1 MFSKIREILSTFS
14 KKVAEVVSTKE
25 LSEEDF
31 ESIFSDIELA
41 LIEGDVALE
50 AIDILKE
57 KLKEKL
63 IGIKVSRLRKKA
75 HEQVIGLI
83 KEAINDLLS
92 KGIYG
97 KEITDLVSSGPKPYV
112 IVFMG
117 VNGVGKTTTI
127 AKIAY
132 RLLKAGLKPV
142 IVAADTFRAGA
153 QEQLR
158 IHAER
163 LGVSFIRG
171 KYGADPAAVAKDG
184 VIYANKHK
192 LDAVLIDT
200 AGRMHTDVDLMNEIK
215 KVVRVVKPNLK
226 ILILDALTG
235 NDAIEQARWFE
246 KVVGVDAVILT
257 KLDADAKGGSALSII
272 LTIGKPIMY
281 VGTGQ
286 KYDDLEP
293 YNPELIL
300 NKLFEQK

>member
-132 RLLKAGLKPV
+132 RLLKA
-142 IVAADTFRAGA
+142 
-153 QEQLR
+153 
-158 IHAER
+158 
-163 LGVSFIRG
+163 
-171 KYGADPAAVAKDG
+171 
-184 VIYANKHK
+184 
-192 LDAVLIDT
+192 VLS
-200 AGRMHTDVDLMNEIK
+200 
-215 KVVRVVKPNLK
+215 
-226 ILILDALTG
+226 
-235 NDAIEQARWFE
+235 Q
-246 KVVGVDAVILT
+246 
-257 KLDADAKGGSALSII
+257 S
-272 LTIGKPIMY
+272 
-281 VGTGQ
+281 
-286 KYDDLEP
+286 
-293 YNPELIL
+293 
-300 NKLFEQK
+300 